1 MEPRKQDYI
10 FSQAPPESHTPVQ
23 CTSHYTSS
31 GEDRPCAVQLEGSRG
46 RAPKRQ
52 SHVHTEGPRAGAVA
66 EVSMS
71 TSHTDTNHTV
81 QVGGGRLP
89 RKVWSRKKHKW
100 ANSAK
105 QRRLLIS
112 KLKKAKICATRH
124 LKRTPKPGLNQNPQ
138 SDTAANSPSSQI
150 PQDEDSETV
159 FLESVR
165 TYSRTVERFNATEH
179 YEEFRFINLHRIRS
193 SLHGHLVIQQ
203 AVQSLI
209 DRLIRDVGPND
220 FFQLRFQGQGLDS
233 PLFTK
238 RRALDVFD
246 AVEFLE
252 NLSKLLQSK
261 AELVAYGTFR
271 VIALIVRG
279 REGGVS
285 RPLKSVLY
293 SKIIGKKQRWLLNFN
308 NGAANTCL
316 AASIVGLLMGRNTTD
331 AVIMSRAAE
340 AHAVLEIPPDRMV
353 GFGDIGL
360 FENYFAVTVKVL
372 YHNGSWKYFTTGER
386 VKNKTVYVLH
396 HENHFYGILNLKSF
410 LGVKYVCTHCDHIY
424 NTKAQHHCEIHCKMC
439 QRDGCVVDEA
449 LKVMCRT
456 CKMFCRSQAC
466 LLIHREAI
474 KCSPKMDCQECGRY
488 VSTEHKC
495 NGMKCPRCQIPCRA
509 GFVHQC
515 YMVKDRQ
522 PPKTEDY
529 IVFDIECTQETGV
542 HQPNYIYAHHLTSD
556 DCWEFEGRT
565 CVGDF
570 LNTFIQSK
578 FKGYTML
585 AHNSKAYDSFFI
597 LQNMIREKVQV
608 ELITQGSKLMLLM
621 AGQLQIRFIDTL
633 NFLPMKLS
641 KLPKAFGFPGCK
653 GYFPHFFNTWANQN
667 YVGPMPPPDSYGVDY
682 MMPAEKESFLQW
694 YSENHEKEFNFQTEL
709 KAYCK
714 ADVMILRQA
723 CNLFRDVV
731 VSMTKKVRVLK
742 HKTTQMTKNVRVLK
756 PKTPQMPKSVE
767 YIDPFQN
774 ITLASMCMSIYKH
787 MFLRPE
793 SMALVP
799 PDLYN
804 GKQKRYST
812 PSIQWLMYVSEKEDI
827 DIRHALQG
835 GEYRLGPYYLDGY
848 AEIKGVRTA
857 FEYNGCF
864 YHGCPQCYKP
874 HEFNRLLGAKFG
886 HLHRRTMIRAQ
897 YVEKCGFALRV
908 LWEHEWLE
916 MIATNTELRSFLQSR
931 DLPQPLEPRDA
942 LFGGRTNAIQLY
954 RAAGEGEKIHYYD
967 FTSLYPFVNK
977 MKVYPLGHP
986 TIIYRDFKPL
996 SEYFGLVKCEIYPPR
1011 QLYFPVLP
1019 YRVEGKLLFP
1029 LCRTCAEFKEVGGCS
1044 HTEEQRMLT
1053 GTWCTIE
1060 VQAALDK
1067 GYRLGRVHEVWHFK
1081 RTTTRLFSRYI
1092 NLFLRDKQEASGYPE
1107 WCTSQAAKQ
1116 KYIDDYHTHEGI
1128 RLRPHLIEVNPARR
1142 QLAKLCLN
1150 SLWGKFAQ
1158 RTNMSNT
1165 TLITDPDELF
1175 KYLFAPCYEVSSC
1188 EFIDDETAAVCW
1200 KYTKEYPTTCNNIN
1214 IFIACFTTAHARLEL
1229 YGVMDKLQD
1238 RCLYHD
1244 TDSVIFLSKPG
1255 DEDPPLGD
1263 YLGNLTSELDKDEY
1277 IIEYTSA
1284 GPKTYSYKTNTNKV
1298 CMKVKGITL
1307 NVSNTLKINFDS
1319 LKDLVH
1325 EYSAA
1330 ADHENDKTIVVNQ
1343 PCIVRSKKKWEITTQ
1358 PLHKTLRV
1366 VFDKRVLTTDY
1377 KTLPYGY

>member
-1 MEPRKQDYI
+1 MAKLQTTQH
-10 FSQAPPESHTPVQ
+10 S
-23 CTSHYTSS
+23 
-31 GEDRPCAVQLEGSRG
+31 
-46 RAPKRQ
+46 
-52 SHVHTEGPRAGAVA
+52 EGPRGGTVAGA
-66 EVSMS
+66 SMNK
-71 TSHTDTNHTV
+71 TSNDSDLPV
-81 QVGGGRLP
+81 QIGWGLV
-89 RKVWSRKKHKW
+89 SRKAWARKKKQKW
-100 ANSAK
+100 LNSTK
-105 QRRLLIS
+105 QRRVLIN
-112 KLKKAKICATRH
+112 KLKKARICATRRFT
-124 LKRTPKPGLNQNPQ
+124 RTPETGTTLTSQ
-138 SDTAANSPSSQI
+138 SDTSENTSTNHTPT
-150 PQDEDSETV
+150 DEGPEPL

-165 TYSRTVERFNATEH
+165 SYTRNVERFRAVEH
-179 YEEFRFINLHRIRS
+179 YEEFRFVNLHQITS
-193 SLHGHLVIQQ
+193 TTHGVLAIHQ
-203 AVQSLI
+203 AVQELI
-209 DRLIRDVGPND
+209 VRLLHDVGPND
-220 FFQLRFQGQGLDS
+220 FFQLRFQGQGFDT
-233 PLFTK
+233 PLFT
-238 RRALDVFD
+238 RRKTRDVFD
-246 AVEFLE
+246 AVQFLE
-252 NLSKLLQSK
+252 NLSRLLQSK

-293 SKIIGKKQRWLLNFN
+293 SKIIGKKQRWLLNFSN
-308 NGAANTCL
+308 ATANTCL
-316 AASIVGLLMGRNTTD
+316 AASIVGLLMTRKTPD

-340 AHAVLEIPPDRMV
+340 AHEVLEIPPDRMV

-372 YHNGSWKYFTTGER
+372 YHSGSWKYFTTGEPVR
-386 VKNKTVYVLH
+386 NKTVYVLH
-396 HENHFYGILNLKSF
+396 MENHFYGILNLKGF
-410 LGVKYVCTHCDHIY
+410 LGAKYVCAHCDHIY
-424 NTKAQHHCEIHCKMC
+424 NNKTYHQCEMCCKMC
-439 QRDGCVVDEA
+439 QRDGCIEDA
-449 LKVMCRT
+449 TLKVRCGICRL
-456 CKMFCRSQAC
+456 FCRSQNC
-466 LLIHREAI
+466 LSIHEQSYSCVP
-474 KCSPKMDCQECGRY
+474 KKDCSECGRY
-488 VSTEHKC
+488 VAVNHKC
-495 NGMKCPRCQIPCRA
+495 KGMICPRCHVSYKA
-509 GFVHQC
+509 GTNHQC
-515 YMVKDRQ
+515 YMVKGPSQ
-522 PPKTEDY
+522 TKTEDY

-556 DCWEFEGRT
+556 DSWEFEGRT

-570 LNTFIQSK
+570 LSTFIQAK
-578 FKGYTML
+578 FQGYTML

-597 LQNMIREKVQV
+597 LRDMIREKIQV
-608 ELITQGSKLMLLM
+608 ELITQGSKLMLMTVCPLK
-621 AGQLQIRFIDTL
+621 IRFIDTL

-667 YVGPMPPPDSYGVDY
+667 YVGPMPPPDSYGVEY
-682 MMPAEKESFLQW
+682 MMPDEKVSFLEW
-694 YSENHEKEFNFQTEL
+694 YSENREKEFHFQTEL
-709 KAYCK
+709 KAYCQ

-731 VSMTKKVRVLK
+731 VSMTKEVKA
-742 HKTTQMTKNVRVLK
+742 LK
-756 PKTPQMPKSVE
+756 PKTLTKKVKASTSKTPEIQHAVE

-774 ITLASMCMSIYKH
+774 VTLASMCMSIYKH

-793 SMALVP
+793 TIALVP

-827 DIRHALQG
+827 QIQHALQA
-835 GEYRLGPYYLDGY
+835 GEFRLGPYYLDGY
-848 AEIKGVRTA
+848 SVIKGVPTA
-857 FEYNGCF
+857 FEFNGCF
-864 YHGCPQCYKP
+864 YHGCPKCYKP
-874 HEFNRLLGAKFG
+874 HEYNKMLGAKFE
-886 HLHRRTMIRAQ
+886 HLYRRTLTKAQ
-897 YVEKCGFALRV
+897 YVENSGFAMRV
-908 LWEHEWLE
+908 LWEHEWLD
-916 MIATNTELRSFLQSR
+916 MLKTDTALCSFLKTH
-931 DLPQPLEPRDA
+931 DLPTPLEPRDA

-954 RAAGEGEKIHYYD
+954 KAVGEGEKIHYYD

-977 MKVYPLGHP
+977 MKLYPVGHP

-996 SEYFGLVKCEIYPPR
+996 DEYFGLIKCEIYPPK

-1019 YRVEGKLLFP
+1019 CRVDGKLMFP
-1029 LCRTCAEFKEVGGCS
+1029 LCRTCAMLKEVDGCT

-1053 GTWCTIE
+1053 GTWCSIE
-1060 VQAALDK
+1060 VQAALEK

-1081 RTTTRLFSRYI
+1081 STTTQLFAPYI
-1092 NLFLRDKQEASGYPE
+1092 NLFLRDKQEASGYPD
-1107 WCTSQAAKQ
+1107 WCTSQDAKQ
-1116 KYIDDYHTHEGI
+1116 KYIDDYYAHEGI
-1128 RLRPHLIEVNPARR
+1128 RLRSHLIEVNPARR

-1158 RTNMSNT
+1158 RTNLSNT
-1165 TLITDPDELF
+1165 TLISDPDELF

-1188 EFIDDETAAVCW
+1188 EFIDDDTAALCW
-1200 KYTKEYPTTCNNIN
+1200 KYAQEYPTSSNNIN

-1277 IIEYTSA
+1277 IKEYTSS
-1284 GPKTYSYKTNTNKV
+1284 GPKTYSYRTNKNKV

-1319 LKDLVH
+1319 LKNLVQ
-1325 EYSAA
+1325 EYVT
-1330 ADHENDKTIVVNQ
+1330 ADDSENAKTIVVNQ
-1343 PCIVRSKKKWEITTQ
+1343 PCIVRSKKKWEITTE